1 MRSTPSSARAQQLR
15 GKGKWPGRAERIDD
29 ITRPKRQA
37 LEKSPEALRARQY
50 IESRWKAIAVRIVL
64 SSIFIYITHWRSS
77 IARRWWEC
85 SQPPPPPSPIV
96 PSIFYLFCTLSRQ
109 FDGRFMVQGTIHFR
123 IGVGG
128 CEWVGKWVWESQY
141 LKESPLRFNNS
152 RQRPAIESDV
162 ISSFNA
168 LQ

>member
-37 LEKSPEALRARQY
+37 LEKSPEALRALQY

-77 IARRWWEC
+77 IARRWGSVHSRCLRLRRSSRPSFIYFVLWAGSLMAGLWYRGPSTFALAWEDV
-85 SQPPPPPSPIV
+85 S
-96 PSIFYLFCTLSRQ
+96 
-109 FDGRFMVQGTIHFR
+109 G
-123 IGVGG
+123 
-128 CEWVGKWVWESQY
+128 WVSECGSLNTWKRV
-141 LKESPLRFNNS
+141 LVVLTTVVR
-152 RQRPAIESDV
+152 D
-162 ISSFNA
+162 
-168 LQ
+168 LQLNQM